1 MNSSIKDYHRQP
13 TYDELIQEAIMH
25 PTDTI
30 KYPNRI
36 ATQLRNTQQSTRF
49 DDEDFLDVNISN
61 SNAMKQTI
69 QQTAVNKAMQPVAC
83 YIKTGL
89 EQVDVHDTDDAIQ
102 QQAHDNTAD

>member
-13 TYDELIQEAIMH
+13 TYDELIQEAIIH

-36 ATQLRNTQQSTRF
+36 ATQLGNTQQSTRF
-49 DDEDFLDVNISN
+49 DDENVLDVNTLN
-61 SNAMKQTI
+61 SHAMKQTI
-69 QQTAVNKAMQPVAC
+69 QHTTVKQAMQPEAC
-83 YIKTGL
+83 YINTGL
-89 EQVDVHDTDDAIQ
+89 EHFDIHDTDDAIQ